1 MIAQV
6 AREVAHPQGAAS
18 GGRGHGFGRFGARG
32 QRTGQLGALGRHAGA
47 RAAQQIGARGAR
59 MRQHG
64 KSHAVG
70 VVLIQ
75 LRQNARPERGQI
87 VPAGLLLPVAHQL
100 RQKGRLV
107 IQRHAFFQTVQR
119 LLVLAQ
125 LEQRARAA
133 HPRVRVARIAL
144 ASLFVAGGGGLR
156 LIQRHFGIATADP
169 QAAVPWRHGQAAP
182 GAGQGVLE
190 LPPVF
195 QRRRQRVPV
204 KGVGRRQPRGLLQ
217 ALHRLGQTPQIAQRI
232 AAQQP
237 GGRLRRIEREGAVG
251 AGQRFLQ
258 PLGGMQRAAPVA
270 PQGGIRRSQR
280 HGGVKVADGLLCKPL
295 LTTGHAQ
302 HGPSASVFPVERGR
316 LLQGA
321 DRVGPLRGH
330 QTRQAQH
337 LPGQRIARLRL
348 QVLAQQL
355 RGLRQAA
362 LAGQTR
368 SFLKGG
374 GGGACGLIH
383 PARCL
388 RARPARSR
396 ARPGR
401 A

>member
-1 MIAQV
+1 M
-6 AREVAHPQGAAS
+6 
-18 GGRGHGFGRFGARG
+18 
-32 QRTGQLGALGRHAGA
+32 
-47 RAAQQIGARGAR
+47 
-59 MRQHG
+59 
-64 KSHAVG
+64 
-70 VVLIQ
+70 
-75 LRQNARPERGQI
+75 
-87 VPAGLLLPVAHQL
+87 
-100 RQKGRLV
+100 
-107 IQRHAFFQTVQR
+107 
-119 LLVLAQ
+119 
-125 LEQRARAA
+125 
-133 HPRVRVARIAL
+133 
-144 ASLFVAGGGGLR
+144 
-156 LIQRHFGIATADP
+156 
-169 QAAVPWRHGQAAP
+169 AP

-204 KGVGRRQPRGLLQ
+204 KGVGGRQPRGLLQ

-337 LPGQRIARLRL
+337 LPGQRVARLHL
-348 QVLAQQL
+348 QVLAQ
-355 RGLRQAA
+355 
-362 LAGQTR
+362 
-368 SFLKGG
+368 
-374 GGGACGLIH
+374 
-383 PARCL
+383 
-388 RARPARSR
+388 
-396 ARPGR
+396 
-401 A
+401 